1 MRVSSSEMEAVDV
14 NRRLVGRLPRGE
26 HTAGIFPTTAVDAV
40 AVKAEQDPTQR
51 RYDRAFGL
59 ESKN

>member
-1 MRVSSSEMEAVDV
+1 MEAVDV